1 MGKVEYLEVG
11 RPRSLFCGS
20 EYSTYRLLVP
30 DPDPEFDPPPESRLR
45 SLRRLSRIS
54 LAAFMD
60 AVRFSSVRFSDK
72 VLNRKNN
79 NNYFFRKKN

>member
-11 RPRSLFCGS
+11 RPRSALFCGS
-20 EYSTYRLLVP
+20 EYSTYRLLDP
-30 DPDPEFDPPPESRLR
+30 DPDPEFVPPPESRLR
-45 SLRRLSRIS
+45 SLRRRSRIS

-72 VLNRKNN
+72 VLNRKN
-79 NNYFFRKKN
+79 KDD